1 MLNVTTGVN
10 TNTSD
15 STFQSILKKFH
26 SEYVH
31 PKKSQSEYAQNVTI
45 RVYKINDFQS
55 IYIER
60 DSEYTHQ
67 EQDMENVTFRV

>member
-1 MLNVTTGVN
+1 MYT
-10 TNTSD
+10 
-15 STFQSILKKFH
+15 Q
-26 SEYVH
+26 
-31 PKKSQSEYAQNVTI
+31 KSQSEYAQNVTI

-60 DSEYTHQ
+60 DSEYTHH